1 MHIRLLLQ
9 PPSEGNR
16 SRVMPP
22 LAGHEIAEH
31 MTAALGADRVVT
43 DRSQLRAAETATFEA
58 RRTIPM
64 IVRPQTREQVQ
75 ECVRVANQRQ
85 IALYPV
91 STGKNWGY
99 GSSVP
104 TADGCALVD
113 LSGMSRILA
122 FNERLG
128 YVTVEP
134 GVTQRQLYR
143 FLREKGS
150 RLWMDATGSSPD
162 CSVIGNTVE
171 RGFGHT
177 VYGDHF
183 ANVCGLEVVLPNG
196 ELLETGFAGLPGA
209 NAAEV
214 YRWGAGPS
222 LDGLFS
228 QSNFGI
234 VTRMTLWLM
243 PAPEYFQ
250 AYFFQSGEEDSLAA
264 FIEALRPLRM
274 NGTLRS
280 TVHIANDYKVLNG
293 IQQFPWREQMP
304 LSRQT
309 MKQYQKNLKF
319 GRWSGSGA
327 LYGSRGQVAEARK
340 LLRRALAGKVS
351 KLQFLDDRRLALA
364 ARFSKPYRWLTG
376 WDLSRTLELVRPVYG
391 LMKGIPTEATLPS
404 AYWRKKMPV
413 PEAPDPDRDGC
424 GLIWYAPVAPAD
436 GASVTELARIAE
448 DTLLE
453 RGFEPMISM
462 TMIAERA
469 VACVISI
476 AYDRET
482 PGEDAKAMACYEE
495 LRQRLTARGYYPY
508 RLGIQSMNLLESD
521 RARSQFLNTLKQSLD
536 PNHILAPGRYL
547 AQPAGARR

>member
-1 MHIRLLLQ
+1 MI
-9 PPSEGNR
+9 S
-16 SRVMPP
+16 
-22 LAGHEIAEH
+22 
-31 MTAALGADRVVT
+31 ALGADLVAT
-43 DRSQLRAAETATFEA
+43 DSSQLRAAETATFET

-75 ECVRVANQRQ
+75 ECVRAANRLQV
-85 IALYPV
+85 ALYPV

-104 TADGCALVD
+104 TADACALVD
-113 LSGMSRILA
+113 LSGMNHILA

-134 GVTQRQLYR
+134 GVTQRQLYQ
-143 FLREKGS
+143 FLQEKGS

-196 ELLETGFAGLPGA
+196 ELLETGFAGLPDA

-234 VTRMTLWLM
+234 VTRMTVWLM

-250 AYFFQSGEEDSLAA
+250 AYFFQSSEEDSVAA

-293 IQQFPWREQMP
+293 IQQFPWQEQTP
-304 LSRQT
+304 LSRET
-309 MKQYQKNLKF
+309 MKRYQQNLKF

-327 LYGSRGQVAEARK
+327 LYGSPGQVAEARK
-340 LLRRALAGKVS
+340 LLRRALAGKVA

-364 ARFSKPYRWLTG
+364 ARFSRPYRWLTG

-391 LMKGIPTEATLPS
+391 LMKGIPTEATLAG
-404 AYWRKKMPV
+404 AYWRKKGPV
-413 PEAPDPDRDGC
+413 PDNPDPDRDGC

-436 GASVTELARIAE
+436 GERVTELARIAE
-448 DTLLE
+448 NTLLE

-462 TMIAERA
+462 TMIAERS

-495 LRQRLTARGYYPY
+495 LRQRLTTRGYYPY

-521 RARSQFLNTLKQSLD
+521 RSRSRFLNILKQSLD
-536 PNHILAPGRYL
+536 PNQVLAPGRYV
-547 AQPAGARR
+547 AQAAGGSR